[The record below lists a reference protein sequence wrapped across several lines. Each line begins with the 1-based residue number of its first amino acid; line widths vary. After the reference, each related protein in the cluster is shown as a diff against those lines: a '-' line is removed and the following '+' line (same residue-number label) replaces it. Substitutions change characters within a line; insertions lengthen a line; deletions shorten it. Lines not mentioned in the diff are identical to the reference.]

1 MLLRPALEYSSYCE
15 SSAKSSESSSDSS
28 VSALVERQSG
38 GLGPAGSAAW
48 RRSRLLL
55 IVVISAIALL
65 LLFAPSSVTSII
77 GLVIASFFSIVADTP
92 APAPYLDAFTN
103 ASVERGRDADGVAC
117 VIDSCC
123 RSDHCAG
130 IPPFRVCV
138 ECTEDHHCPM
148 YSQPFCFAQ
157 RCSTHKHGKPIGPEG
172 YPIRVDSSTP
182 VYVKRQPVE
191 YSNVADILY
200 RYPAGETSKMTVTA
214 THVLIPRNIQFTFSW
229 ARGNQATSEFETGL
243 SQGNWMENK
252 FSSISDRAVIGLAEK
267 SHTVSYEGSHWHTRS
282 ADRARS
288 IIKHRSAR
296 TNEIA
301 ALMREQRDAAVMG
314 YLSMTGLGGM
324 LVEAGQDMVN
334 VEKVRA
340 YAAAANGTQGLH
352 AIVNS
357 SRWRSLGARAREAF
371 ARAPNVTS
379 LKSENICLHLEW
391 APGLTLTD
399 THFHIP
405 LRQNIVAYRALVVNN
420 PFRTFNS
427 FTGVA
432 VFDVNEA
439 GELEVYHSA
448 STYFLFQFDPWIS
461 HEGLLPSTLW
471 VGPVDANDVVP
482 AVDGRADRHAQPD
495 SSIILKSAWD
505 ALHAIPLDY
514 ERLWATDLCP
524 ASKQRFLKET
534 FVERAAYAIT
544 EGYFA
549 KGGGERMW
557 GGFGRNFWN
566 GSLSV
571 LGFGSVVSHSVDCG
585 NSIIRSDWTGLNG
598 FDVLEMTV
606 WGHFF
611 GELPVDYTMTAMVSK
626 FWNDGIKLPS

>member
-1 MLLRPALEYSSYCE
+1 MLL
-15 SSAKSSESSSDSS
+15 
-28 VSALVERQSG
+28 VS
-38 GLGPAGSAAW
+38 
-48 RRSRLLL
+48 
-55 IVVISAIALL
+55 
-65 LLFAPSSVTSII
+65 APSSVQSII
-77 GLVIASFFSIVADTP
+77 GLFIASFFSAVAGTP

-103 ASVERGRDADGVAC
+103 ATVERGRDAEGVAC

-138 ECTEDHHCPM
+138 ECTEDAHCPT

-214 THVLIPRNIQFTFSW
+214 THVLIPRNIPFTFSW
-229 ARGNQATSEFETGL
+229 ARGNRATSEFETGL
-243 SQGNWMENK
+243 SHGNWMENK

-288 IIKHRSAR
+288 TIKQRSAR

-301 ALMREQRDAAVMG
+301 ALMREQRDAAVVG
-314 YLSMTGLGGM
+314 YVAMTNLGAM
-324 LVEAGQDMVN
+324 LVEAGQDVVN

-340 YAAAANGTQGLH
+340 HAAAANGKRGVH
-352 AIVNS
+352 AVVNS
-357 SRWRSLGARAREAF
+357 SRWRSLGARAHEAYV
-371 ARAPNVTS
+371 RAPNASS
-379 LKSENICLHLEW
+379 LKSENICLHLER

-432 VFDVNEA
+432 VFDLNAA

-471 VGPVDANDVVP
+471 VGPVDATDVVP
-482 AVDGRADRHAQPD
+482 TVDGRADSLARPD
-495 SSIILKSAWD
+495 SSIVLKSAWD
-505 ALHAIPLDY
+505 ALQAIPLDY
-514 ERLWATDLCP
+514 ERLWASDLCP
-524 ASKQRFLKET
+524 ASRQRFLEKT
-534 FVERAAYAIT
+534 FVERAAFAIT
-544 EGYFA
+544 EGWFA
-549 KGGGERMW
+549 KGGGEKMW
-557 GGFGRNFWN
+557 GGFGKNFWN
-566 GSLSV
+566 GSLSM
-571 LGFGSVVSHSVDCG
+571 LGFGSVVTHSVDCG

-611 GELPVDYTMTAMVSK
+611 GELPVDFTLTAMVSK
-626 FWNDGIKLPS
+626 FWNDGIKLPSPDLLQGSASHVRH

>member
-1 MLLRPALEYSSYCE
+1 MLLQPALEDSS
-15 SSAKSSESSSDSS
+15 SSESSSGGVGPARSTAGHRWCRGRS
-28 VSALVERQSG
+28 WCRPLLLPVSA
-38 GLGPAGSAAW
+38 AA
-48 RRSRLLL
+48 L
-55 IVVISAIALL
+55 LL
-65 LLFAPSSVTSII
+65 LLFAPSSVLSVI
-77 GLVIASFFSIVADTP
+77 GLSIASAFSYAADTP

-103 ASVERGRDADGVAC
+103 ATVERGRDADGVAC

-130 IPPFRVCV
+130 VPPFRVCV
-138 ECTEDHHCPM
+138 ECTVDSHCPTF
-148 YSQPFCFAQ
+148 SQPFCFAHQ
-157 RCSTHKHGKPIGPEG
+157 CTTHKHGKPIGPEG
-172 YPIRVDSSTP
+172 YPIRVDGSTP
-182 VYVKRQPVE
+182 TYVKRQPVE

-214 THVLIPRNIQFTFSW
+214 THVLIPRNIPFIFSW
-229 ARGNQATSEFETGL
+229 ARGNRATGEFETGL
-243 SQGNWMENK
+243 SHGNWMENR

-267 SHTVSYEGSHWHTRS
+267 SHTVSYKGGHWHTRS

-288 IIKHRSAR
+288 IIKHRSTL
-296 TNEIA
+296 TNMIA
-301 ALMREQRDAAVMG
+301 ARVREHRDAAVVG
-314 YLSMTGLGGM
+314 YVSTTNLGAM
-324 LVEAGQDMVN
+324 LVEAGQDVVN

-340 YAAAANGTQGLH
+340 YAAAANGTRGVR
-352 AIVNS
+352 AMVNS
-357 SRWRSLGARAREAF
+357 SRWRLLGARAHETYATV
-371 ARAPNVTS
+371 PNATS
-379 LKSENICLHLEW
+379 LKSENICLHLER

-439 GELEVYHSA
+439 GELEVYHTA
-448 STYFLFQFDPWIS
+448 SSNFLFQFDPWIS

-471 VGPVDANDVVP
+471 VGPVDATDVVP
-482 AVDGRADRHAQPD
+482 SVDGRADRHAKPD
-495 SSIILKSAWD
+495 SSIVIKSAWE
-505 ALHAIPLDY
+505 ALQAIPMDY

-524 ASKQRFLKET
+524 ASKQHFLRKT
-534 FVERAAYAIT
+534 FVERATVAIR

-549 KGGGERMW
+549 KGGGAKNW
-557 GGFGRNFWN
+557 GGFGKNFWN

-571 LGFGSVVSHSVDCG
+571 LGFGSVVSNSVDCG
-585 NSIIRSDWTGLNG
+585 NSIIRSDWVGLNG

-611 GELPVDYTMTAMVSK
+611 GELPVDFTMTAMVSK